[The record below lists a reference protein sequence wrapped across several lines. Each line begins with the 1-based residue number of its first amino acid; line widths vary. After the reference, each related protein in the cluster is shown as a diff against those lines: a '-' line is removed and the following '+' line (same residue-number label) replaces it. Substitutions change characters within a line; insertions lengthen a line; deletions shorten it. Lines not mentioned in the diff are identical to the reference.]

1 MNANTARLF
10 FFLLGGVIIVAGGG
24 YIAGLFDRFVPQEP
38 AAVVQAP
45 ANPPASPAATPGA
58 PASGDSP
65 APQEGAAI
73 PPPAAPPADAPAQA
87 DGEQPAE
94 AAEAKQ
100 GQQPAEAAADK
111 KGIPTFDLVRL
122 EPDGSLIVAG
132 QALPAAKVEVVSG
145 ADALGEGTVT
155 PGGDFAVVI
164 DDPLAPGDYTLVLR
178 ATNPDGT
185 VLTSLQ
191 SAIVSVPERKA
202 GEVLVMVEQPGE
214 ASKILTAPQPAEA
227 ASAPAEVAGAEP
239 APPAPAKQPEAS
251 AAPVTAPATTDN
263 DNSSPPPPAAGGQPA
278 VADAAPAKPAGEG
291 ASAAQPEENA
301 AAPAKPPVR
310 PTVTIEAVEIEGP
323 IVFVAG
329 SAEAKRQIRAYANEI
344 MLGQTTVSEGGRFL
358 VEARRDLPVGEY
370 VIRADVLG
378 PDGVTVIARAAVPF
392 QREPGEQI
400 AAVAPPAGQ
409 AQAPAA
415 VPEAPANGG
424 NAPADGQP
432 AGNAAPAN
440 PPASGAPGGG
450 APAGQAAAPSA
461 PATGQPATGGNDVA
475 AMPGTTAPKLQ
486 SAAGSVIIRR
496 GDTLW
501 RISRR
506 VYGMGVRYSTIY
518 LANQDQI
525 ADPDRIWP
533 GQVFAVPQQTDSGE
547 EADLSTIKDQVK
559 TD

>member
-1 MNANTARLF
+1 MSANAAKLF
-10 FFLLGGVIIVAGGG
+10 FFIFGGLIIVAGGG
-24 YIAGLFDRFVPQEP
+24 YIAGVFDRFAPQEP
-38 AAVVQAP
+38 AAVVQVP
-45 ANPPASPAATPGA
+45 ANPPASPATPGA
-58 PASGDSP
+58 PASGGSP
-65 APQEGAAI
+65 AAPQEGAAM
-73 PPPAAPPADAPAQA
+73 PPAPAAAPPANAPA
-87 DGEQPAE
+87 QPAE
-94 AAEAKQ
+94 AAETKE
-100 GQQPAEAAADK
+100 GQQPAEAAADR

-145 ADALGEGTVT
+145 AKALGEGIAT

-191 SAIVSVPERKA
+191 SAIVSVPEQKN

-214 ASKILTAPQPAEA
+214 ASKILTVPQPAEA
-227 ASAPAEVAGAEP
+227 AAAPSTPAPQEVAA
-239 APPAPAKQPEAS
+239 
-251 AAPVTAPATTDN
+251 APATADN
-263 DNSSPPPPAAGGQPA
+263 ASPQPPAAGGQPA

-291 ASAAQPEENA
+291 ASAAQPAENA

-323 IVFVAG
+323 MVFVAG
-329 SAEAKRQIRAYANEI
+329 SAEAGRQIRAYANEI

-400 AAVAPPAGQ
+400 AAIAPPAGQ
-409 AQAPAA
+409 APAPAA
-415 VPEAPANGG
+415 APGAPANGG
-424 NAPADGQP
+424 NAPADGQAAAPGQP
-432 AGNAAPAN
+432 AGNAAAAN
-440 PPASGAPGGG
+440 PPAGG
-450 APAGQAAAPSA
+450 APVGTPPAGEAAAPSA
-461 PATGQPATGGNDVA
+461 PATGQPASGGTEIA
-475 AMPGTTAPKLQ
+475 AVPETTAPKLQ

-533 GQVFAVPQQTDSGE
+533 GQVFAVPRQTDSGE

-559 TD
+559 KD

>member
-1 MNANTARLF
+1 MNANTTRLF
-10 FFLLGGVIIVAGGG
+10 FFLLGGIIILAGGG
-24 YIAGLFDRFVPQEP
+24 YIAGVFDRFLPQDSV
-38 AAVVQAP
+38 AVVQVP
-45 ANPPASPAATPGA
+45 ATVPASPAPAA
-58 PASGDSP
+58 PASG
-65 APQEGAAI
+65 GT
-73 PPPAAPPADAPAQA
+73 PAAPQDGAPPAGATPPANAPAQA
-87 DGEQPAE
+87 E
-94 AAEAKQ
+94 
-100 GQQPAEAAADK
+100 GQQPAEAAEK

-132 QALPAAKVEVVSG
+132 QALPEAKVEVVSG
-145 ADALGEGTVT
+145 ASVLGENAAT
-155 PGGDFAVVI
+155 PGGDFAVVL

-191 SAIVSVPERKA
+191 SAIVSVPEREN

-214 ASKILTAPQPAEA
+214 ASKILTVPQPAQATPAPAQQDA
-227 ASAPAEVAGAEP
+227 AAAPAPAENASP
-239 APPAPAKQPEAS
+239 QPP
-251 AAPVTAPATTDN
+251 
-263 DNSSPPPPAAGGQPA
+263 AGGQPA
-278 VADAAPAKPAGEG
+278 VAEAAPAKPAGET
-291 ASAAQPEENA
+291 ASAAQPEENT

-323 IVFVAG
+323 MVFVAG
-329 SAEAKRQIRAYANEI
+329 SAEAGRQIRAYANEI
-344 MLGQTTVSEGGRFL
+344 MLGQTAVSEGGRFL

-370 VIRADVLG
+370 VIRVDVLG
-378 PDGVTVIARAAVPF
+378 PDGTTVIARAAVPF

-409 AQAPAA
+409 AQAAA
-415 VPEAPANGG
+415 PGAPANGG
-424 NAPADGQP
+424 NAPADGQAAAPGRP
-432 AGNAAPAN
+432 AASAVPAN
-440 PPASGAPGGG
+440 PPAGGASGAT
-450 APAGQAAAPSA
+450 APAGEAAAPST
-461 PATGQPATGGNDVA
+461 PPTGRPATGGNDVA
-475 AMPGTTAPKLQ
+475 AAPETTAPKLQ

-533 GQVFAVPQQTDSGE
+533 GQVFSVPRETDSGE
-547 EADLSTIKDQVK
+547 PADMSTIADQVK
-559 TD
+559 KD

>member
-10 FFLLGGVIIVAGGG
+10 FFILGGLIILAGGA
-24 YIAGLFDRFVPQEP
+24 YIAGMFDRPVPKDP

-45 ANPPASPAATPGA
+45 ATPAPSPAAAPGA
-58 PASGDSP
+58 PASGGAP
-65 APQEGAAI
+65 AAPQEGAA
-73 PPPAAPPADAPAQA
+73 PPQSGATPQPGANP
-87 DGEQPAE
+87 PAE
-94 AAEAKQ
+94 AAGTKE
-100 GQQPAEAAADK
+100 GQQPAEAAADR

-122 EPDGSLIVAG
+122 EPEGSLIVAG

-145 ADALGEGTVT
+145 ADALGEGTAT

-178 ATNPDGT
+178 ATNPDGS

-191 SAIVSVPERKA
+191 SAIVSVPEQKN

-214 ASKILTAPQPAEA
+214 ASKILTVPQPAEA
-227 ASAPAEVAGAEP
+227 A
-239 APPAPAKQPEAS
+239 
-251 AAPVTAPATTDN
+251 AAPSVPAQQEAAAAPATADN
-263 DNSSPPPPAAGGQPA
+263 ASPQPQPPAAAGQPA

-291 ASAAQPEENA
+291 ASAAQPGENA

-323 IVFVAG
+323 MVFVAG
-329 SAEAKRQIRAYANEI
+329 SAEARRQIRAYANEI
-344 MLGQTTVSEGGRFL
+344 MLGQTAVSDGGRFL

-409 AQAPAA
+409 APAAAPA
-415 VPEAPANGG
+415 APANGG
-424 NAPADGQP
+424 NAPAEGQPAAPGQP
-432 AGNAAPAN
+432 AGGAA
-440 PPASGAPGGG
+440 PASGAPVGT
-450 APAGQAAAPSA
+450 APAGDAGATPAAPSA
-461 PATGQPATGGNDVA
+461 PAAGQPATGGSDVA
-475 AMPGTTAPKLQ
+475 AMPETTAPKLQ

-525 ADPDRIWP
+525 TDPDRIWP
-533 GQVFAVPQQTDSGE
+533 GQVFAVPRQTDSGE

-559 TD
+559 QD